1 MYGNKK
7 NLRRVDRLE
16 KRANR
21 LDDKGL
27 KILDDQEE
35 GKMFATEE
43 RATRKLDK
51 AEKLRKKRLKILK
64 MMGEEE
70 PPVKRSDF
78 IGDKEAMK
86 LYKKNKKSK
95 MND

>member
-64 MMGEEE
+64 MMGEE
-70 PPVKRSDF
+70 
-78 IGDKEAMK
+78 
-86 LYKKNKKSK
+86 KKGKSK

>member
-1 MYGNKK
+1 MMYGNRRKSKK
-7 NLRRVDRLE
+7 VDRLE
-16 KRANR
+16 KRANK
-21 LDDKGL
+21 LDKKGL
-27 KILDDQEE
+27 DILDDQEE
-35 GKMFATEE
+35 GKMFASEG

-70 PPVKRSDF
+70 PPVRRRDF

-86 LYKKNKKSK
+86 LYKKNKKK
-95 MND
+95 

>member
-7 NLRRVDRLE
+7 NSRRVDRLE
-16 KRANR
+16 KRADR

-35 GKMFATEE
+35 GKMFATEK
-43 RATRKLDK
+43 RATKKLDK

-70 PPVKRSDF
+70 PSVKRKDF
-78 IGDKEAMK
+78 IGDKKAMR
-86 LYKKNKKSK
+86 LYKKNKNK
-95 MND
+95 